1 MKNVLHKKVF
11 WILVFLLSVVLA
23 IVFLNENIS
32 QILYVLLILILGAWM
47 LVKGLKNAGIP
58 QLVVA
63 VGVPAMPVIV
73 KLLASSPFAEYIAK
87 IYSFILIHFY
97 KITGI
102 KSDFIMGYEESITL
116 SFWLIFIIILSIY
129 SCTDHTAMKVRKGSD
144 EKEFKE
150 KNYAQK
156 SEMFCK
162 VLRQKLEA
170 INRETDWNENLFTPI
185 QAEVEVN
192 IKGRRKKKFED
203 LLKCLRSVKH
213 KGAVFLVLGEPGAG
227 KSVSLRKLCLEL
239 LDESKETKKIPV
251 YLNLKKWNKDWNL
264 DCLPKKK
271 DLIQFIKDTLYEDG
285 DVLTDSFL
293 ETYFDKMLEDGRW
306 YFIFDSFDEM
316 PCLMGKQ
323 NCQELIDK
331 ISELL
336 CQFITG
342 ANQSGGIIASRM
354 YKSPSEALGAT
365 VVLKL
370 QEFNDIKIKIMLQ
383 KYLNNAS
390 DVISELFGKRENLV
404 VLCRNPFYLTLLINF
419 IRDKGLTFPEN
430 QMELYQNFIL
440 KRFEKCSG
448 KLDSENLT
456 TDEIHDAAKRLAV
469 YMQESPIC
477 GLECPITALYQ
488 MEEDEQYW
496 KKALKV
502 LEYAKICRF
511 GGKDETISFVH
522 RRFQEFFLVENIIE
536 RGKDIEYEEYK
547 DIVNNA
553 SMRDALVLYC
563 EVIEEEKAK
572 EIAKFCWNIV
582 QQNYTYTKNILEIG
596 SLELVNVLYF
606 MAEAFRNR
614 KDVIADFK
622 TEFEQLIDKILSED
636 SDFVVLLACTNCMV
650 LFEQEYLQ
658 KMVLKVFRLKNRWL
672 NDVIIQNC
680 RIFSQLDSPIETQF
694 TYYFWQMNLKTFL
707 GRYRNIH
714 FSLSLSK
721 NFRYIKIVHF
731 MIFALYSSFA
741 TVVMIVGIF
750 MLLHFEQYIMY
761 IETYMQNNSIKN
773 LMLKISQE
781 NYFQLEVDLHFW
793 QIFVFYI
800 PTIFFAGL
808 IAGILSKFFNGR
820 LFICGFLALYFGRL
834 FIHINKSLGLI
845 ITSVTGIIL
854 SSFLLIILIH
864 ECLYIFKQK
873 ELKKLWNKQNILVT
887 LSSIII
893 IFLVYRSAFL
903 LKVVLVIF
911 AIIVL
916 VALVMI
922 GIIAIMS
929 CTLFLHDWK
938 WIRKQTKLRTLSR
951 ERVDKN
957 VKTLKLTKF
966 RRMYIEELL
975 QQKVQLTGEWPDN
988 VRPKYNDDR
997 LELILAKLDCL
1008 TLESYN
1014 YLF

>member
-1 MKNVLHKKVF
+1 M
-11 WILVFLLSVVLA
+11 
-23 IVFLNENIS
+23 
-32 QILYVLLILILGAWM
+32 
-47 LVKGLKNAGIP
+47 
-58 QLVVA
+58 
-63 VGVPAMPVIV
+63 
-73 KLLASSPFAEYIAK
+73 
-87 IYSFILIHFY
+87 
-97 KITGI
+97 
-102 KSDFIMGYEESITL
+102 
-116 SFWLIFIIILSIY
+116 
-129 SCTDHTAMKVRKGSD
+129 
-144 EKEFKE
+144 
-150 KNYAQK
+150 
-156 SEMFCK
+156 
-162 VLRQKLEA
+162 
-170 INRETDWNENLFTPI
+170 
-185 QAEVEVN
+185 
-192 IKGRRKKKFED
+192 
-203 LLKCLRSVKH
+203 
-213 KGAVFLVLGEPGAG
+213 
-227 KSVSLRKLCLEL
+227 
-239 LDESKETKKIPV
+239 
-251 YLNLKKWNKDWNL
+251 
-264 DCLPKKK
+264 PKKK

-800 PTIFFAGL
+800 PTIF
-808 IAGILSKFFNGR
+808 
-820 LFICGFLALYFGRL
+820 
-834 FIHINKSLGLI
+834 
-845 ITSVTGIIL
+845 
-854 SSFLLIILIH
+854 
-864 ECLYIFKQK
+864 
-873 ELKKLWNKQNILVT
+873 
-887 LSSIII
+887 
-893 IFLVYRSAFL
+893 
-903 LKVVLVIF
+903 
-911 AIIVL
+911 
-916 VALVMI
+916 
-922 GIIAIMS
+922 
-929 CTLFLHDWK
+929 
-938 WIRKQTKLRTLSR
+938 
-951 ERVDKN
+951 
-957 VKTLKLTKF
+957 
-966 RRMYIEELL
+966 L
-975 QQKVQLTGEWPDN
+975 Q
-988 VRPKYNDDR
+988 
-997 LELILAKLDCL
+997 A
-1008 TLESYN
+1008 
-1014 YLF
+1014 